1 MSGQK
6 TLEVVRRIA
15 VTCLGSAIVDNTP
28 LESQLYEIGWQQK
41 LSLALREE
49 LAIEVSVGEIDSAGS
64 LVELTDL
71 IERRLARDERGQS
84 LIDIYAAVERFVREE
99 LSHDVNYHWYA
110 AWKGD
115 LIRHSDSLDDVEI
128 LLRIEDAFGF
138 SIPDRDVETMG
149 TVGNTV
155 RYLWQRSSKQKF
167 TLRPRPNGACGKAFI
182 FHELRRLLIIRGGV
196 PHASVRLEVQ
206 LGDLLPTWHF
216 QFWKEVQSLFGVSI
230 PRGTLLSRSLGLEKR
245 TTIKELVTLIASTE
259 NQTFRR

>member
-1 MSGQK
+1 MSSQK

-15 VTCLGSAIVDNTP
+15 VTCMGSAIVDNTP
-28 LESQLYEIGWQQK
+28 LPGQLDGIGWQK

-49 LAIEVSVGEIDSAGS
+49 LGVEVSVGEIESAGS
-64 LVELTDL
+64 LVELVEL
-71 IERRLARDERGQS
+71 ILPRLARDQQGQS
-84 LIDIYAAVERFVREE
+84 LIDVYAAVERFVREE
-99 LSHDVNYHWYA
+99 LPHDVDYHWYA

-115 LIRHSDSLDDVEI
+115 LIKNFDSLDDVEI
-128 LLRIEDAFGF
+128 VLRIEDAFGF
-138 SIPDRDVETMG
+138 SIPDRDVETMS

-167 TLRPRPNGACGKAFI
+167 TLRPRPDGVCGKAFI

-196 PHASVRLEVQ
+196 SRASVRLEVR

-230 PRGTLLSRSLGLEKR
+230 PHGTLLSRSLGLEKR
-245 TTIKELVTLIASTE
+245 TTIKELVTLIAS
-259 NQTFRR
+259 R